1 MDPGMD
7 GEPEDGGEMSAKTTT
22 TASDPSTGELLAAFS
37 EQAGELVRQEL
48 RLAQAEM
55 KQKGRGLGAG
65 IGMLGGSG
73 ALAVYGIGV
82 LLAAAVLGLATAMP
96 GWLAALIVGAVLLA
110 VAGIAA
116 LIGKSR
122 ITEAV
127 PPSPER
133 TISNAQ
139 KDVATLRRQQ

>member
-1 MDPGMD
+1 
-7 GEPEDGGEMSAKTTT
+7 MSAKTTT

-127 PPSPER
+127 PPTPER
-133 TISNAQ
+133 TISNVQ
-139 KDVATLRRQQ
+139 EDVATLRRQQ